1 MQKTHAE
8 GPALQCVGGRGE
20 FRWVG
25 WAVGLMV
32 ALALLLLFADNAL
45 ASGPRWVAGLGYFT
59 VSADGQPVVWA
70 NGQVTY
76 YTDLSDLSAEVSQAQ
91 ATAMVATAAAEWR
104 GVNTAAVAI
113 QWGGNLA
120 ENVDSAVTTG
130 ANGIV
135 LPGDILPSA
144 TATPVAV
151 VFDETGAVIN
161 GIYGAGANSALDCR
175 DNGVITTVDN
185 LAASGNIAHA
195 LIVVNGQCATTD
207 MQIANLQYQLVRA
220 FGRVL
225 GLDWSQANEEMF
237 VGGQITID
245 GCWDGR

>member
-1 MQKTHAE
+1 
-8 GPALQCVGGRGE
+8 
-20 FRWVG
+20 
-25 WAVGLMV
+25 
-32 ALALLLLFADNAL
+32 
-45 ASGPRWVAGLGYFT
+45 
-59 VSADGQPVVWA
+59 
-70 NGQVTY
+70 
-76 YTDLSDLSAEVSQAQ
+76 
-91 ATAMVATAAAEWR
+91 
-104 GVNTAAVAI
+104 
-113 QWGGNLA
+113 
-120 ENVDSAVTTG
+120 
-130 ANGIV
+130 
-135 LPGDILPSA
+135 LPSA